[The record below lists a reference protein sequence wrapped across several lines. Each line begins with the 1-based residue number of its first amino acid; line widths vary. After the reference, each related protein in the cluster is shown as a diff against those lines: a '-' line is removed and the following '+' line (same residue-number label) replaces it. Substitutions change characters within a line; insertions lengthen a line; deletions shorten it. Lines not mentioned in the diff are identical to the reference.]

1 MLVDHDMRLVLGVC
15 DRVYVIDFGRLIA
28 SGPTDVVRR
37 DPAVIAAYLGS
48 EPPADVV
55 SSPP

>member
-1 MLVDHDMRLVLGVC
+1 VLDVC

-28 SGPTDVVRR
+28 GGPTEVVRR

-48 EPPADVV
+48 GHRQDLLSAPP
-55 SSPP
+55 